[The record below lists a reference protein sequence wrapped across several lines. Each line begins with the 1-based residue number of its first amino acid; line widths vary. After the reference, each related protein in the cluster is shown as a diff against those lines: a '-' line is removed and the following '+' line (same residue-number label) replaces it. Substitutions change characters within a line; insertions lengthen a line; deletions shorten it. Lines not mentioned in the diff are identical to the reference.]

1 MRGEKECIAKC
12 WELLVWV
19 NAGVHTYAH
28 CRLAWMGER
37 SAAQLLVVLRDHAM
51 AVSKLQDVLK
61 QDALDVSIMRQERDV
76 GAQMLE

>member
-1 MRGEKECIAKC
+1 
-12 WELLVWV
+12 
-19 NAGVHTYAH
+19 
-28 CRLAWMGER
+28 MGER